1 MTERPKMAPIKEVV
15 KFGTDGWRGII
26 AKEYTFENV
35 QRVAQALADFL
46 QDSKRERI
54 NLYRDW
60 HAPFRDASQGVVIG
74 YDTRFL
80 SEEFAL
86 ETARVLMGNGI
97 PVKVCDRFLATPA
110 LSYAVEY
117 HQAACGVMITSS
129 HNPSAYNG
137 FKIKAEFGGSAPPTF
152 TEEVERRL
160 PRNLRKIERA
170 DTEVERIDMTTPYLE
185 RLKGLVDLD
194 LIAGANLKVVIDA
207 MHGSGAHCL
216 ADILKPLGVEC
227 VEVRAKADPL
237 FGGDNPEPT
246 PQNLTPLKAVV
257 RAQATKIK
265 PKQLL
270 IGVVTDGDAD
280 RIGGMDDQGEVLTSH
295 LCYALILRHLIEKGG
310 VGNVVKS
317 FALTDMVDKICDK
330 HGYLVEQ
337 VPIGFKYIAERMINT
352 DVLIGGE
359 ESGGI
364 AVKGHVME
372 RDGLLMALVLLEV
385 VAKHGKP
392 ISQIVK
398 DMMKE
403 YGQHDYTRND
413 LHLESRLEVVEH
425 LLSNPPSEVGGKL
438 VQHVEDLD
446 GLKLRFDNGWLMF
459 RASGTEPLLRIYCEM
474 DSKEAVD
481 EMIEAAKALAHS
493 I

>member
-1 MTERPKMAPIKEVV
+1 MAPIKEVI

-46 QDSKRERI
+46 LDSRRDRI

-60 HAPFRDASQGVVIG
+60 NAPYREASQGVVIG

-97 PVKVCDRFLATPA
+97 PVKVCDRYLATPA
-110 LSYAVEY
+110 LSFAVEH

-129 HNPSAYNG
+129 HNPPPYNG

-152 TEEVERRL
+152 TDEVERRL
-160 PRNLRKIERA
+160 PRNSRKIERSDA
-170 DTEVERIDMTTPYLE
+170 EVERIDMTTPYLE

-194 LIAGANLKVVIDA
+194 LIAKANLKVVIDA

-216 ADILKPLGVEC
+216 ADILKPLGVDC

-265 PKQLL
+265 SKDLL

-310 VGNVVKS
+310 AGGVVKS
-317 FALTDMVDKICDK
+317 FALTDMVDKICEK
-330 HGYLVEQ
+330 HGFTVEQ
-337 VPIGFKYIAERMINT
+337 VPIGFKHIAERMIIS
-352 DVLIGGE
+352 DVMIGGE

-372 RDGLLMALVLLEV
+372 RDGLLMALILLEV
-385 VAKHGKP
+385 LAKHGKP
-392 ISQIVK
+392 ISKIVK

-403 YGQHDYTRND
+403 FGQHDYMRYD
-413 LHLESRLEVVEH
+413 FHLESRLKVVEY
-425 LLSNPPSEVGGKL
+425 LLENPPSEIGGKP
-438 VQHVEDLD
+438 VKGIETLD

-474 DSKEAVD
+474 DSIESVK
-481 EMIEAAKALAHS
+481 EMIEAAKGLAQS